1 MHNKI
6 YFKYSGPTP
15 LENDDELDIIDEM
28 IDDGPKLHEY
38 LPVLYALGI
47 SALLPRV
54 TPAQREEISYAL
66 SDPKDKRQAQ
76 ILIQYINVFKACLAA
91 IEEFGL
97 EAPPLF
103 TSGEIDMTSLIYF
116 NHPPEVNISPAL
128 MTRVCQR
135 GTFCLFTVTFL
146 SLRIYSNM
154 TATLVP
160 LLITIELINI
170 IICG

>member
-1 MHNKI
+1 MHDKI
-6 YFKYSGPTP
+6 YFNYSGPTP

-128 MTRVCQR
+128 MTIDQGVPK
-135 GTFCLFTVTFL
+135 FKIEHE
-146 SLRIYSNM
+146 SLCFWKVGERLHYKRSKIPSKRIF
-154 TATLVP
+154 
-160 LLITIELINI
+160 
-170 IICG
+170 